1 MLVILFHSWLSF
13 LTFRP
18 LSTTIPV
25 GSYQRKEWRAMN
37 EETAIT
43 LYTIFKA
50 TVFILAVVCL
60 SIAGIGFLLK
70 KFRGQ

>member
-1 MLVILFHSWLSF
+1 
-13 LTFRP
+13 
-18 LSTTIPV
+18 
-25 GSYQRKEWRAMN
+25 MN